1 MGKKRAK
8 KGLCGNPG
16 LSGRSVC
23 WRTNGA
29 FLISSWGRENSPLAL
44 ITAGSNYRGAI
55 ITSSCSA
62 RAQQPSLGPAL
73 WAAGMGQRSRSRG
86 ERLRAPAGLWSSL
99 RHYLP
104 ASPAPIVPQRYSKIK
119 IMKWRSPIL
128 SLYPHIA
135 SVLYTVVLSEVV
147 FMGLMPFP
155 AVPALF
161 SAHFH
166 CSLLI

>member
-55 ITSSCSA
+55 STSSCSA

-119 IMKWRSPIL
+119 IIKWRSPIL

-135 SVLYTVVLSEVV
+135 SVLYTVVLSEVAFV
-147 FMGLMPFP
+147 GLVPFP

-161 SAHFH
+161 SACFH
-166 CSLLI
+166 CSSLI